1 MLHEME
7 EYRTMLPWI
16 AEHRS
21 IVPDFVRSII
31 PESPAFIGYAGLLF
45 LILFTAAGIVALRSR
60 PQSVPWI
67 VLSILIVARLENAVL
82 HAIESIALMQYT
94 PGLLTAVLLV
104 LPLSLYLIGRF
115 LRRELIRSSLVP
127 AIIVAAL
134 IVQSAGIGMMLLFGA

>member
-21 IVPDFVRSII
+21 IVPDFVRSVI
-31 PESPAFIGYAGLLF
+31 PKSPAFIAYAGLLF

-60 PQSVPWI
+60 PQSVSWI
-67 VLSILIVARLENAVL
+67 VFSILIVARLENAVI

-104 LPLSLYLIGRF
+104 LPLSLYLIRRF
-115 LRRELIRSSLVP
+115 LRLDLIRSSWVP
-127 AIIVAAL
+127 AIIVAAF

>member
-31 PESPAFIGYAGLLF
+31 PAFIGYAGLLF

-104 LPLSLYLIGRF
+104 LPLSLYLIRRF
-115 LRRELIRSSLVP
+115 LRRELIRSSWVP

>member
-1 MLHEME
+1 ME

-104 LPLSLYLIGRF
+104 LPLSLYLIRRF
-115 LRRELIRSSLVP
+115 LRRELIRSSWVP

>member
-104 LPLSLYLIGRF
+104 LPLSLYLIRRF
-115 LRRELIRSSLVP
+115 LRRELIRSSWVP